1 MNKTILKVMTC
12 GNVDDGKSTLL
23 GRFLFET
30 NNISIDQSEYLK
42 RIQQYFLS
50 KNSEHEIDYS
60 MLLDGLIDEK
70 EQGITI
76 DIAFKFFNL
85 VSKNLFILPQHKFS
99 LSRYTYYNYLI
110 YFYLQFLPML
120 GVTLN
125 DMTSFLL
132 SIHRLKLRL

>member
-1 MNKTILKVMTC
+1 MVNKRINIMTC

-42 RIQQYFLS
+42 RIQQHFLS

-70 EQGITI
+70 KQGITI
-76 DIAFKFFNL
+76 DIAFKFFKL
-85 VSKNLFILPQHKFS
+85 GSKEFVFIDSPGHQEYTKNMAHAATHATKQQQHSNK
-99 LSRYTYYNYLI
+99 
-110 YFYLQFLPML
+110 LQ
-120 GVTLN
+120 
-125 DMTSFLL
+125 
-132 SIHRLKLRL
+132 RCR